1 MSAQYDNITVDEYV
15 NLTAGQKKLVKKDK
29 VQSLLD
35 DQARNLNNE
44 SLKKLI
50 TDTITLSIE
59 AIKKELKEELQAE
72 IKELREKVDKADDE
86 TKILKK
92 VIVEQQK
99 FLEGAKREKMQSK
112 VFMSGIP
119 EELSIDEEDPVTGA
133 GIIPRILSFVEPNI
147 NDGDYKVVRTFPA
160 KEGFT
165 RHCCLLEFKD
175 RKVKE
180 ELLKKSKTLKDL
192 AEEHVLKKVYIKSD
206 QTPLTRKEN
215 SRIYN
220 EFKKL
225 LETHK
230 EDINHSFSIFLSK
243 FEELLDKYAPL
254 KKISQKEYKQRF
266 KPWIT
271 DKILDK

>member
-35 DQARNLNNE
+35 DQLQARNLNNE

-50 TDTITLSIE
+50 TDTFTLSIE

-230 EDINHSFSIFLSK
+230 DDRTKRVRLEKGKLYLNDDSVDEFNLANQIF
-243 FEELLDKYAPL
+243 
-254 KKISQKEYKQRF
+254 QK
-266 KPWIT
+266 
-271 DKILDK
+271 